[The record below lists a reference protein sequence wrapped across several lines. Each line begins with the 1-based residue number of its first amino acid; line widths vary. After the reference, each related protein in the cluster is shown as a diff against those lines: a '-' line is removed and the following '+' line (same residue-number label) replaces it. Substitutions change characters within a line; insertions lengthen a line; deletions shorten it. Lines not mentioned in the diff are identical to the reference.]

1 MVAELNFE
9 EDEAYELYAGCPTL
23 SFRIEDREESVPY
36 SSFNKGLYEL
46 GEIRLKFDKGS
57 LVIRGKNLRDL
68 WRHLQLQDVRFVK
81 CNDADP
87 SQDVLISSIAWFSA
101 KAS

>member
-1 MVAELNFE
+1 MVSELNFD
-9 EDEAYELYAGCPTL
+9 EDEAYELYGGCPTL
-23 SFRIEDREESVPY
+23 SFEIDDREESVPY
-36 SSFNKGLYEL
+36 SSFNKGVFEH

-81 CNDADP
+81 CNNADP
-87 SQDVLISSIAWFSA
+87 SQDVLVTSLSWFSL